1 MTTKTKQR
9 NQAVERIA
17 QHILKEG
24 LSKTSLRQL
33 AAAADISDR
42 MLLYYFQDK
51 ADVLTTVLEHLA
63 QKMTVEMNAAIPEGQ
78 LFDPGVLFAQAA
90 TVVSDDSFRPYMR
103 LGIEIS
109 AAAIRGEER
118 FSNLS
123 KGIAAGFILW
133 LEGRLATKNA
143 IERKAQAAMILGMLD
158 GLAILDVC
166 TEPEDRNRALQAMIT
181 SYK

>member
-1 MTTKTKQR
+1 MATKSEQR
-9 NQAVERIA
+9 NQAVEKIA

-33 AAAADISDR
+33 AAAANISDR
-42 MLLYYFQDK
+42 MLLYYFEDK
-51 ADVLTTVLEHLA
+51 AEVLATVLEYLA
-63 QKMTVEMNAAIPEGQ
+63 QKMTVEMNVAIPDGQ
-78 LFDPGVLFAQAA
+78 AFDAGALFARAA
-90 TVVSDDSFRPYMR
+90 TVVSSDVFRPYMR
-103 LGIEIS
+103 LGVEIS

-133 LEGRLATKNA
+133 LDERLETKNNV
-143 IERKAQAAMILGMLD
+143 ERKAQAAMILGMLD

-166 TEPEDRNRALQAMIT
+166 TEPEDRDRALQAMIK
-181 SYK
+181 SFN